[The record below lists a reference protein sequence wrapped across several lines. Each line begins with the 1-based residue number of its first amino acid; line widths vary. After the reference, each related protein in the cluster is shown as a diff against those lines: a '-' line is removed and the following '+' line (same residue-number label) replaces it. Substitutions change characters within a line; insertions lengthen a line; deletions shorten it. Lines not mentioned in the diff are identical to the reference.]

1 MKIVTTLAVA
11 AAGLGALAAAPAV
24 SSAQEVKWVR
34 SIPYSLALEAAQAA
48 MACSERLGSHTSVGV
63 MDFTGGW
70 KVLLVPDN
78 ATLIGQKVL
87 PEKMNAAL
95 LRQGKT
101 KDMVALSKPP
111 ARAEIDTSGNVL
123 ERIAP
128 GMAVV
133 SPGAVP
139 LFAGKDFVGVIGVGG
154 ATTPGDVDNVCAQ
167 AGADKIADRLK

>member
-1 MKIVTTLAVA
+1 MA
-11 AAGLGALAAAPAV
+11 AL
-24 SSAQEVKWVR
+24 
-34 SIPYSLALEAAQAA
+34 
-48 MACSERLGSHTSVGV
+48 ACSESFGSHTSVGV
-63 MDFTGGW
+63 MDIAGQW

-78 ATLIGQKVL
+78 HTMIGLKVL

-95 LRQGKT
+95 LRQQAT

-111 ARAEIDTSGNVL
+111 NRAEIDTSGNVL

-133 SPGAVP
+133 SPGGVP

-154 ATTPGDVDNVCAQ
+154 ATTPGDVDNKCAQ
-167 AGADKIADRLK
+167 AGADKIKDRLK